1 MKLKEWMD
9 QWLDNYVKP
18 TSKVRTYERYQGLA
32 LHITERIGE
41 FEMNEL
47 TPIRL
52 QTLVSQ
58 LLVTGNKRTKRG
70 LSANTV
76 NAVISLL
83 QSALKT
89 AFAAGVISSYT
100 ADTIKR
106 PKVTEKAV
114 ECFSL
119 MEQKMIES
127 AVLSAKKKK
136 LFGIIMCLYSGLRIG
151 ELLALTWADIDFTK
165 GALTVSKSCHFGHD
179 KDGRY
184 MRFVD
189 TPKTAH
195 SVRIIPLP
203 KQLLPLLKKHR
214 AESKSEYVVSE
225 HGKPIAV
232 RSYQRSFD
240 LLLKRLSIPHRGFH
254 ALRHTFATRALEC
267 GMDVKSLS
275 EILGHK
281 SPTITLN
288 RYAHSLMEHKAEMMN
303 RIGKL
308 L

>member
-18 TSKVRTYERYQGLA
+18 TSKVRTYERYLGLSI
-32 LHITERIGE
+32 HITERIGE
-41 FEMNEL
+41 YEMNEL

-52 QTLVSQ
+52 QAFVSE
-58 LLVTGNKRTKRG
+58 LLETGNKRTKGG

-106 PKVTEKAV
+106 PKLTETAV

-136 LFGIIMCLYSGLRIG
+136 LFGIMLCLYSGLRIG

-165 GALTVSKSCHFGHD
+165 GILTISKSCHFGHD
-179 KDGRY
+179 KAGQY

-195 SVRIIPLP
+195 SVRVIPLP
-203 KQLLPLLKKHR
+203 KQLFPLLKKHR

-225 HGKPIAV
+225 RGNPIAI
-232 RSYQRSFD
+232 RSYQRSFE
-240 LLLKRLSIPHRGFH
+240 LLLKRLNISHRGFH
-254 ALRHTFATRALEC
+254 ALRHTFARK
-267 GMDVKSLS
+267 GF
-275 EILGHK
+275 
-281 SPTITLN
+281 
-288 RYAHSLMEHKAEMMN
+288 
-303 RIGKL
+303 
-308 L
+308 

>member
-32 LHITERIGE
+32 LHITEKLGE
-41 FEMNEL
+41 CEL
-47 TPIRL
+47 GELMPIRL
-52 QTLVSQ
+52 QTLVSE
-58 LLVTGNKRTKRG
+58 LLEDGNKRTKGG

-100 ADTIKR
+100 GDTIKR
-106 PKVTEKAV
+106 PRLTEKSV
-114 ECFSL
+114 ESFS
-119 MEQKMIES
+119 MSEQKTIEN
-127 AVLSAKKKK
+127 AVISAKKKK
-136 LFGIIMCLYSGLRIG
+136 MFGVLLCLYSGLRIG
-151 ELLALTWADIDFTK
+151 ELLALTWADIDFSK
-165 GALTVSKSCHFGHD
+165 GILTISKSCHFGHD
-179 KDGRY
+179 KDGQY

-195 SVRIIPLP
+195 SLRVIPLP
-203 KQLLPLLKKHR
+203 KQLLPHLKKIR
-214 AESKSEYVVSE
+214 AETKSDYVVSE
-225 HGKPIAV
+225 KGQPVAV
-232 RSYQRSFD
+232 RSYQRSFE
-240 LLLKRLSIPHRGFH
+240 LLQKELNIPRRGFH

-267 GMDVKSLS
+267 GMDVKTLS

-281 SPTITLN
+281 NSTITLN
-288 RYAHSLMEHKAEMMN
+288 HYAHSLMDHKVEMMSLE
-303 RIGKL
+303 KL